1 MLSLLWHQIQ
11 RTLDLVFDLYRW
23 CGSLGLQLS
32 LGWFAPECEA
42 AGMRSSTFKSEAV
55 VLSQKSTH
63 SVSGME
69 LLLQVEE
76 FKYVAVLWGKRR
88 VGDWQI
94 GVDAEERGECQFKAV
109 DLRCHPHLW
118 SRAVVTEGMRSLIQ
132 VAEMNFLWMLSGL
145 SLRDGEWS
153 RYSSTSKGARR
164 GGEGIWSGR
173 LWDATKETSP
183 FQKWQ
188 LWAAFIVFLFLLF
201 YIYSDCFSHIKP
213 TKVMFT

>member
-11 RTLDLVFDLYRW
+11 QTRDLVFDLYRW

-42 AGMRSSTFKSEAV
+42 AGRRSSAFKSEAV
-55 VLSQKSTH
+55 VLSQKSAH

-69 LLLQVEE
+69 LLLLVEE
-76 FKYVAVLWGKRR
+76 FKYVAVLWGKSR

-94 GVDAEERGECQFKAV
+94 GVDAEERGGCQFKAVNLQV

-145 SLRDGEWS
+145 SL
-153 RYSSTSKGARR
+153 
-164 GGEGIWSGR
+164 
-173 LWDATKETSP
+173 
-183 FQKWQ
+183 
-188 LWAAFIVFLFLLF
+188 
-201 YIYSDCFSHIKP
+201 
-213 TKVMFT
+213 

>member
-55 VLSQKSTH
+55 VLSQKSAH

-76 FKYVAVLWGKRR
+76 FKYVAVLWGKSR

-94 GVDAEERGECQFKAV
+94 GVDAEERGECQFKPVNLQVVATLTYGHELWWRKEWDHWYKWRKWISSECCLGSPLEIESGAATLLHRKEPAEV
-109 DLRCHPHLW
+109 AKASDQDAFEMPPKRRHPFRNDNFGLPLL
-118 SRAVVTEGMRSLIQ
+118 SFYFYYFIFIPIAFLI
-132 VAEMNFLWMLSGL
+132 
-145 SLRDGEWS
+145 
-153 RYSSTSKGARR
+153 
-164 GGEGIWSGR
+164 
-173 LWDATKETSP
+173 
-183 FQKWQ
+183 
-188 LWAAFIVFLFLLF
+188 
-201 YIYSDCFSHIKP
+201 
-213 TKVMFT
+213 

>member
-1 MLSLLWHQIQ
+1 MSSLLWHQIQ
-11 RTLDLVFDLYRW
+11 RILDLVFDLYRW

-55 VLSQKSTH
+55 VLSQKSAH
-63 SVSGME
+63 SVSGMG

-94 GVDAEERGECQFKAV
+94 GVDAEERGECQFKAF

-132 VAEMNFLWMLSGL
+132 VAEMNFLWMLSRL
-145 SLRDGEWS
+145 SL
-153 RYSSTSKGARR
+153 
-164 GGEGIWSGR
+164 
-173 LWDATKETSP
+173 
-183 FQKWQ
+183 
-188 LWAAFIVFLFLLF
+188 
-201 YIYSDCFSHIKP
+201 
-213 TKVMFT
+213 